1 MDGGGAFIARP
12 PAALAPSW
20 LAVKI
25 SLVKYVILVV
35 AIFCTLVSEANA
47 KPRDAKKGETQY
59 LENADRIILEDSMAA
74 KSVAS
79 AAPIEKPTPLPTLL
93 SPAPDED
100 EEESGEKTIL
110 GHSKKVRASPP
121 AVIRNSYFFVGQE
134 VPYPK
139 AYSAPS
145 VRTDANGAAF
155 FTPAQPRSFESRQ
168 VGVSIQNNESGQS
181 LRVTELEGFVNYG
194 SPMQT
199 VVPVYNA
206 KGEVTGTRVI
216 ALPNNI
222 LQPVFKT
229 YRQER

>member
-1 MDGGGAFIARP
+1 M
-12 PAALAPSW
+12 
-20 LAVKI
+20 KC
-25 SLVKYVILVV
+25 VILAF
-35 AIFCTLVSEANA
+35 AIFCTLVSAANA

-59 LENADRIILEDSMAA
+59 LENADRTILEDSMDA

-79 AAPIEKPTPLPTLL
+79 VAPTEKPTPLPTPL

-145 VRTDANGAAF
+145 VRTDANGSSV
-155 FTPAQPRSFESRQ
+155 FTPSQPRSFESRQ
-168 VGVSIQNNESGQS
+168 VGVSMQDHESGQS
-181 LRVTELEGFVNYG
+181 IRMTELEGFVNYG

-199 VVPVYNA
+199 VIPVYNA
-206 KGEVTGTRVI
+206 QGEVTGTRVI